1 MPKEIKEIY
10 ERERQRF
17 VDMQEMGQE
26 ANIVLTFLEWLTS
39 MPYGK
44 RSVDNFDLKKCQKV
58 LDQHHYGMEDIKEK
72 IMEFIAVGK
81 LKGNLQGKIVCL
93 AGPPG
98 VGKTSLAY
106 SIAQ

>member
-1 MPKEIKEIY
+1 
-10 ERERQRF
+10 
-17 VDMQEMGQE
+17 
-26 ANIVLTFLEWLTS
+26 

-81 LKGNLQGKIVCL
+81 LKGNL
-93 AGPPG
+93 
-98 VGKTSLAY
+98 
-106 SIAQ
+106 